1 MYRWPAVEL
10 GGALPPTDRLRLLAN
25 AGDVRMSQDM
35 PDAEE
40 AHRYVLDECR
50 RLGDAGSGSAAAN
63 LALMWLFLGRWNEVL
78 LLLEEALE
86 AIPVADTVLT
96 LALRAQLVHHAA
108 LIGDVESAR
117 GHLSALTDWEH
128 SEDSQD
134 RAAAEVYAGIA
145 AVATGDDGEALA
157 RGGAGTRLALAE
169 LGVVSEYFRSG
180 WPLAVDAAFRLG
192 RLEDAAE
199 LVQLVADQPP
209 GIVPP
214 FVRAELDVFQG
225 RLAAARTTVPP
236 RRPRFGRRCGGSRSW
251 TIRTGAGRPRRRA
264 TPDRADDRGG
274 RADG

>member
-40 AHRYVLDECR
+40 ALRYVLDECR

-117 GHLSALTDWEH
+117 GHLSADGREH

-134 RAAAEVYAGIA
+134 RAAAGCTRIA
-145 AVATGDDGEALA
+145 AVAAGNDGNRRPLSRHATAWQSRVAPDRRWRSPRPASRSGLG
-157 RGGAGTRLALAE
+157 RRGAGARVAAA
-169 LGVVSEYFRSG
+169 SESTSCART
-180 WPLAVDAAFRLG
+180 G
-192 RLEDAAE
+192 R
-199 LVQLVADQPP
+199 
-209 GIVPP
+209 
-214 FVRAELDVFQG
+214 FQG
-225 RLAAARTTVPP
+225 
-236 RRPRFGRRCGGSRSW
+236 G
-251 TIRTGAGRPRRRA
+251 
-264 TPDRADDRGG
+264 
-274 RADG
+274 